1 MTYGGYGAQ
10 PPGGPY
16 SSSPFDPS
24 PFDGSFGG
32 PIPAAPPVIGSFG
45 SFSPPGQ
52 GQFPGQPPPPSQEV
66 NEFATLSV
74 IFAFVFAPA
83 GAVLGHLALRKI
95 KRTGEPGRGRAIVGI
110 ALSYAIIVLA
120 VVALVLW
127 LLLPEPAAFESPKAA
142 IAPVDALL
150 TEPEISDLLH
160 EKQVGSPKSGGSE
173 ALSDGRKNF
182 TEPECL
188 GVTAVAQQ
196 VTYEDAAVQA
206 VARTHFL
213 AALDGK
219 QRPRFVGVDEAVV
232 ALPSPEAAQEVLAHA
247 TEQWTQC
254 EGKTVT
260 AKLGKTPSGYI
271 RDVIFKVQTIDAML
285 TATLLNGGTDEELST
300 PHARVL
306 AVKDHYV
313 IETVADY
320 FDIVDKAKVAAN
332 SDIDVAAIDMA
343 KAIMNKIG

>member
-24 PFDGSFGG
+24 PFDGSSGG
-32 PIPAAPPVIGSFG
+32 PINAAPPVIGSTGTF
-45 SFSPPGQ
+45 PPSGH

-95 KRTGEPGRGRAIVGI
+95 TRTGEPGRGRAIVGI
-110 ALSYAIIVLA
+110 ALSYAIVVLA
-120 VVALVLW
+120 VVALVVW
-127 LLLPEPAAFESPKAA
+127 LLLPEPAPSEAPKPA
-142 IAPVDALL
+142 IAPIDALL
-150 TEPEISDLLH
+150 TEPEVSDLLH
-160 EKQVGSPKSGGSE
+160 EKQVGSPKSGGTE
-173 ALSDGRKNF
+173 VLDDGTKNF

-188 GVTAVAQQ
+188 GVTAVAQR

-206 VARTHFL
+206 VAT
-213 AALDGK
+213 ALFHAPLGAT
-219 QRPRFVGVDEAVV
+219 QRPRFIGVDEAVV
-232 ALPSPEAAQEVLAHA
+232 ALPSPEAAQEVLARA

-271 RDVIFKVQTIDAML
+271 REVIFKVQTIDGML
-285 TATLLNGGTDEELST
+285 TATLLIGGTDEELST
-300 PHARVL
+300 PQARVL
-306 AVKDHYV
+306 TVKDHYV
-313 IETVADY
+313 IETAAHY
-320 FDIVDKAKVAAN
+320 FDTVDKAKVATT